1 MESTATAAIKKK
13 NRVLTAKSASFL
25 AEWLTLFARAAMWR
39 SWLRCR
45 SRELA
50 SRTMHA
56 SSHIWIMWH
65 ESMYVCIR
73 EMRYMG
79 GGSRLPFLCLRTRP
93 WDHPRGAD
101 RGRLGSQ
108 AASPAV
114 ASASSS
120 SPAPPRSHDNCC
132 CARRLRI
139 LLESSANRQ
148 RESIRFIFSVYICIL
163 YRYMCVCT
171 LYYAH
176 IRSFYKRIEL

>member
-65 ESMYVCIR
+65 ESMYVYERWGIWVEGVDYLSYVFVHVLEIILEELIGVDSVVR
-73 EMRYMG
+73 QRA
-79 GGSRLPFLCLRTRP
+79 RLLRLHRAHRP
-93 WDHPRGAD
+93 RRHARMTIVVVLAGC
-101 RGRLGSQ
+101 G
-108 AASPAV
+108 
-114 ASASSS
+114 SSS
-120 SPAPPRSHDNCC
+120 RALQTDKEKVLDLS
-132 CARRLRI
+132 
-139 LLESSANRQ
+139 
-148 RESIRFIFSVYICIL
+148 SVYIYAYYIDICVFV
-163 YRYMCVCT
+163 RYIT
-171 LYYAH
+171 PIYAAF
-176 IRSFYKRIEL
+176 ISV